1 MPKRCCLKKKRG
13 ASTDGRVLEEFG
25 QLERVLADLL
35 DGREEEG
42 LQRQADHA
50 AQHPAGLE
58 EAAVA
63 HVRVAQRL
71 QLQQRPLLVVAVR
84 RVDVVLAV
92 LSAKKKKEAKRNSD
106 MFRTVTKRFQS
117 PPVLDR
123 HQEQLLAPSMLLPR
137 PLIGC

>member
-92 LSAKKKKEAKRNSD
+92 LSAKKKKKQKETATCSGPLQKDFKVLQFSIDIRSNSW
-106 MFRTVTKRFQS
+106 
-117 PPVLDR
+117 
-123 HQEQLLAPSMLLPR
+123 
-137 PLIGC
+137 PLRCSSHGP

>member
-1 MPKRCCLKKKRG
+1 M
-13 ASTDGRVLEEFG
+13 LEEFG

-92 LSAKKKKEAKRNSD
+92 LSAKKKKRSKKKQRHVQDRYKKISKSSSSRSTSGATLGPFD
-106 MFRTVTKRFQS
+106 A
-117 PPVLDR
+117 PPTAPDW
-123 HQEQLLAPSMLLPR
+123 LLTDHEPISF
-137 PLIGC
+137 